1 MIILFTLIEITNPY
15 STTVGQQ
22 HTDGLDA
29 IQAALP
35 GTYFSSSVITYI
47 EDTFY
52 PSPDTQTDNE
62 IRSVTIFAGNDYVN
76 NNLEGYSAQ
85 QNYFISLLL
94 NGIFKVPV
102 NSIPLFLTDLNDQVN
117 RSGMST
123 MEKVPVFMAIAVAFA
138 DYQYWLDILTTPGN
152 WSTYLDSNYA
162 VNYANLPYWVQAASF
177 GTLSCANKA
186 RTYGLIDPPP
196 VVGVDMV
203 SALTGSLTVVAAKV
217 IENILPRISSS
228 SGMGGG
234 CSCGG

>member
-1 MIILFTLIEITNPY
+1 MTLIELLVNPY
-15 STTVGQQ
+15 FSTVGQQ

-29 IQAALP
+29 IQSALQ
-35 GTYFSSSVITYI
+35 GTDFLSSVITYI

-62 IRSVTIFAGNDYVN
+62 IRSVTSFAYNDYIN
-76 NNLEGYSAQ
+76 NNLDSYSAQ

-102 NSIPLFLTDLNDQVN
+102 NSIPAFLADLNDQVN

-123 MEKVPVFMAIAVAFA
+123 MEKVPVFMAIAVAIS

-152 WSTYLDSNYA
+152 WSSFLNSDYA
-162 VNYANLPYWVQAASF
+162 INYANLPYWVQAASF
-177 GTLSCANKA
+177 GTLACANKA
-186 RTYGLIDPPP
+186 KTYGLIDPPP
-196 VVGVDMV
+196 VMGVDMV

-217 IENILPRISSS
+217 TTNIIPRISSG
-228 SGMGGG
+228 SGMSGG
-234 CSCGG
+234 CDCGR